1 MAKMTWLERRYRRS
15 RLDYV
20 RHITID
26 PRGPGVVRIHMI
38 PPHSQYPA
46 DPFLL
51 LLNGAQLVP
60 LNLSWAILLANFM
73 DQLEPWS
80 GREIGEQDWQSMLSA
95 AVKATRRTYPGTG
108 KAVLLGDL
116 ELMLRSIVAIARG
129 QEPPAEVGALSLG
142 EYAGRMSAPHR
153 MDLMVS
159 AMTRDGL
166 WHCNQKCLH
175 CYAAGQ
181 TLGETPELTTDQWR
195 ELLEKLRR
203 ANIPQV
209 TFTGGEPTLRP
220 DLPELVEAAQWFVT
234 RLNTN
239 GRLLTPEL
247 CRRLSEASLDSV
259 QVTLYA
265 ARRDVHNALV
275 GAEGFD
281 DTVQGIRNAA
291 AAGLI
296 VSVNTPLCSLNRD
309 YAETLRF
316 VHGLGVRYVTCSGLI
331 PTGSAAGEGDVLA
344 AHRAKAA
351 SGAELCILAGT
362 GGFTPAARRAAEWM
376 EPPIRLIAGR
386 QLALLF
392 GQQHPATDAEIARRA
407 RRQRTPF
414 SRGRIRALAL
424 APAKQERYLLVAFLL
439 ALLYLFLRSLL
450 SLVFALT
457 AFVLAMLCARE
468 NRKAFRL

>member
-38 PPHSQYPA
+38 PPRTEDPA

-153 MDLMVS
+153 MDLMIS
-159 AMTRDGL
+159 AMTREGR

-239 GRLLTPEL
+239 GRLLTPAL
-247 CRRLSEASLDSV
+247 CQKLYDASLDSV
-259 QVTLYA
+259 QVTLYSH
-265 ARRDVHNALV
+265 DKDIHNALV
-275 GAEGFD
+275 GADGFD
-281 DTVQGIRNAA
+281 DTVAGIRAA
-291 AAGLI
+291 VAAGLS
-296 VSVNTPLCSLNRD
+296 VSVNTPLCSLNTAYD
-309 YAETLRF
+309 ETLRF

-331 PTGSAAGEGDVLA
+331 PSGGAVGDESRATALTEQQLTDVLTKAVAVTEELEMELDFTSPGWLKEETLRALGLTLVPSCGACLSNMAIAPDGGVIPCQSWLSSQPLGNILADDWDKIWQSERCA
-344 AHRAKAA
+344 AIRAKSAKM
-351 SGAELCILAGT
+351 EQLCQLRESNREEGT
-362 GGFTPAARRAAEWM
+362 
-376 EPPIRLIAGR
+376 
-386 QLALLF
+386 
-392 GQQHPATDAEIARRA
+392 
-407 RRQRTPF
+407 
-414 SRGRIRALAL
+414 
-424 APAKQERYLLVAFLL
+424 
-439 ALLYLFLRSLL
+439 
-450 SLVFALT
+450 
-457 AFVLAMLCARE
+457 LC
-468 NRKAFRL
+468 

>member
-1 MAKMTWLERRYRRS
+1 MAKMTWLERRYRRAH
-15 RLDYV
+15 LECV

-38 PPHSQYPA
+38 PPQTEDA
-46 DPFLL
+46 GDPFLL

-80 GREIGEQDWQSMLSA
+80 GREIGQEDWQSMLSA

-153 MDLMVS
+153 MDLMIS
-159 AMTRDGL
+159 AMTREGR

-247 CRRLSEASLDSV
+247 CRRLFEASLDSV
-259 QVTLYA
+259 QVTLYD

-331 PTGSAAGEGDVLA
+331 PTGSAAGEES
-344 AHRAKAA
+344 RATRL
-351 SGAELCILAGT
+351 SQEELTDIL
-362 GGFTPAARRAAEWM
+362 RRAAETAHGLGM
-376 EPPIRLIAGR
+376 ELDFTSPGWLPEETLRSMG
-386 QLALLF
+386 LALIPSCGACLSNMAVAPD
-392 GQQHPATDAEIARRA
+392 GTVLPCQSWLEGPGLGNLCADDWAAIWDGPQCR
-407 RRQRTPF
+407 
-414 SRGRIRALAL
+414 RIRAES
-424 APAKQERYLLVAFLL
+424 AKMEHICQLQQEGG
-439 ALLYLFLRSLL
+439 
-450 SLVFALT
+450 
-457 AFVLAMLCARE
+457 C
-468 NRKAFRL
+468 

>member
-1 MAKMTWLERRYRRS
+1 MAKMTWLERRYRRAH
-15 RLDYV
+15 LECV

-38 PPHSQYPA
+38 PPRTEDA
-46 DPFLL
+46 GDPFLL

-80 GREIGEQDWQSMLSA
+80 GREIGQEDWQSMLSA

-108 KAVLLGDL
+108 RDVLLGDL
-116 ELMLRSIVAIARG
+116 ERMLRSIVAIARG
-129 QEPPAEVGALSLG
+129 QEPPEEVGILSLG

-153 MDLMVS
+153 MDLMIS
-159 AMTRDGL
+159 AMTREGA

-181 TLGETPELTTDQWR
+181 PLGQRPELTTDQWKA
-195 ELLEKLRR
+195 LLEKLRR

-209 TFTGGEPTLRP
+209 TFTGGEPTLRQ
-220 DLPELVEAAQWFVT
+220 DLVELAEAAQWFVT

-247 CRRLSEASLDSV
+247 CRGLFEASLDSV

-265 ARRDVHNALV
+265 ADAAVHNALV

-309 YAETLRF
+309 YSATLRL
-316 VHGLGVRYVTCSGLI
+316 VHSLDVRYVT
-331 PTGSAAGEGDVLA
+331 
-344 AHRAKAA
+344 
-351 SGAELCILAGT
+351 
-362 GGFTPAARRAAEWM
+362 
-376 EPPIRLIAGR
+376 
-386 QLALLF
+386 
-392 GQQHPATDAEIARRA
+392 
-407 RRQRTPF
+407 
-414 SRGRIRALAL
+414 
-424 APAKQERYLLVAFLL
+424 
-439 ALLYLFLRSLL
+439 
-450 SLVFALT
+450 
-457 AFVLAMLCARE
+457 
-468 NRKAFRL
+468 

>member
-1 MAKMTWLERRYRRS
+1 
-15 RLDYV
+15 
-20 RHITID
+20 
-26 PRGPGVVRIHMI
+26 MI
-38 PPHSQYPA
+38 
-46 DPFLL
+46 
-51 LLNGAQLVP
+51 
-60 LNLSWAILLANFM
+60 
-73 DQLEPWS
+73 
-80 GREIGEQDWQSMLSA
+80 
-95 AVKATRRTYPGTG
+95 
-108 KAVLLGDL
+108 
-116 ELMLRSIVAIARG
+116 
-129 QEPPAEVGALSLG
+129 
-142 EYAGRMSAPHR
+142 
-153 MDLMVS
+153 S
-159 AMTRDGL
+159 AMTREGR

-316 VHGLGVRYVTCSGLI
+316 VHSLGVRYVTCSGLI
-331 PTGSAAGEGDVLA
+331 PTGSAAGEES
-344 AHRAKAA
+344 RATRL
-351 SGAELCILAGT
+351 SQEELTDIL
-362 GGFTPAARRAAEWM
+362 RRAAETAHGLGLELDFTSPGWLPEEALRDM
-376 EPPIRLIAGR
+376 GLHLIPSCGACLSNMALAPDGTVLPCQSWLEGPGLGNLLTDDWRGIWDGEPCR
-386 QLALLF
+386 
-392 GQQHPATDAEIARRA
+392 
-407 RRQRTPF
+407 
-414 SRGRIRALAL
+414 RIRAES
-424 APAKQERYLLVAFLL
+424 AKMEHICQLRQEGG
-439 ALLYLFLRSLL
+439 
-450 SLVFALT
+450 
-457 AFVLAMLCARE
+457 C
-468 NRKAFRL
+468 

>member
-38 PPHSQYPA
+38 PPRTEDPA

-153 MDLMVS
+153 MDLMIS
-159 AMTRDGL
+159 AMTREGR

-331 PTGSAAGEGDVLA
+331 PPGSAAGEES
-344 AHRAKAA
+344 RATRL
-351 SGAELCILAGT
+351 SQEELTDIL
-362 GGFTPAARRAAEWM
+362 RRAAETAHGLGM
-376 EPPIRLIAGR
+376 ELDFTSPGWLPEETLRDMGLHLIPSCGACLSNMA
-386 QLALLF
+386 LAPDGTVLPCQSWLEGPGLGNLL
-392 GQQHPATDAEIARRA
+392 TDDWSGIWDGEPCR
-407 RRQRTPF
+407 
-414 SRGRIRALAL
+414 RIRAES
-424 APAKQERYLLVAFLL
+424 AKMEHICQLRQEGG
-439 ALLYLFLRSLL
+439 
-450 SLVFALT
+450 
-457 AFVLAMLCARE
+457 C
-468 NRKAFRL
+468 